1 MAAMSRDKRIN
12 RSRAGDLSVFF
23 FLSLFSLFMLF
34 PFAYA
39 ILQSFK
45 PLEELFLYPP
55 RFFIQSPTTENYRLL
70 SLLTNNLWIPF
81 SRYALNSAIVTVVGT
96 VLNLAVASIAA
107 FPLAKYEFPGSRT
120 FFLVVIAALLFSGP
134 VTALPQYIIVAKLG
148 LINTYAAV
156 ILPAIAGPLG
166 LFLMKNF
173 MSQISDSI
181 LESAT
186 IDGAGMF
193 RTFASIAFPLVK
205 PASLTLLI
213 FSFQALWSST
223 GGSFI
228 YDEKM
233 KLLPTV
239 LSQITTAG
247 LARAGVGAAAAV
259 LMMIPPFVTFVATQS
274 RVLETMAYS
283 GIKG

>member
-1 MAAMSRDKRIN
+1 MNIGKRKISRT
-12 RSRAGDLSVFF
+12 RAGDVSVFL

-34 PFAYA
+34 PFVYA

-45 PLEELFLYPP
+45 PLDELFLYPP
-55 RFFIQSPTTENYRLL
+55 RFFIQSPTTDNYRLL
-70 SLLTNNLWIPF
+70 SILTNSLWIPF
-81 SRYALNSAIVTVVGT
+81 SRYALNSVIVTVAGT
-96 VLNLAVASIAA
+96 LLNLAIASIAA

-156 ILPAIAGPLG
+156 ILPAVAGPLG

-193 RTFASIAFPLVK
+193 RSFFSIAFPLVK

-223 GGSFI
+223 GGAFI
-228 YDEKM
+228 YEEKM